1 MRDALLAGT
10 RVFAMPSLR
19 EGFGM
24 SVLEAQA
31 AGAVP
36 VVVRG
41 PHTAATDLVT
51 DAVDGRI
58 CDPTAASLAAAIGE
72 LLADD
77 DLRGRLSA
85 AARRAAQRYDWDAIA
100 TAMAEVYGSIARTRP
115 AVTEAKAA

>member
-1 MRDALLAGT
+1 
-10 RVFAMPSLR
+10 MPSVR

-41 PHTAATDLVT
+41 PYTAAADLVT

-58 CDPTAASLAAAIGE
+58 CDATPASLAAAIGE
-72 LLADD
+72 LLEDD
-77 DLRGRLSA
+77 ILRGRMSA
-85 AARRAAQRYDWDAIA
+85 ATRRAAQRHDWDAIA
-100 TAMAEVYGSIARTRP
+100 ASMVEVYGSVARSRP
-115 AVTEAKAA
+115 AMTEVKAA